1 MRKLLVLLH
10 RWAGL
15 FMAVFLAVAGLTGSV
30 IAWEHELDRWLNP
43 GFHRAVPSDAPLLSA
58 TEVARRVE
66 AAHPHW
72 QVSFLPLAA
81 PPGQTLVMMVE
92 PRTDPATG
100 KPYTLGFDQ
109 IAVHPATAQ
118 VQGRRTW
125 GEASLARENIVP
137 FLYKLHHTL
146 FLPRAWGVDWA
157 VWFLGAVAMLWTVDC
172 FIALWL
178 SFPRLSAWRK
188 SLRFR
193 WARGGQAINFDLHRS
208 GGVWT
213 WALML
218 VLAVSSVAMN
228 LHDEVMEPL
237 VNLVSRTSPS
247 PFDDRVPRGPARRA
261 VPPAVD
267 RAEIVERARAEGLRR
282 GWPDP
287 PGFLTY
293 RPAFG
298 LYGVDFYVPGV
309 SRAGLGPPRLY
320 FDGDTGAL
328 AGQRVPGEGSA
339 GDLFMR
345 LQFPLHSGRIAGLPG
360 RILVTVLGVAVAVLC
375 VTGVVLWLARRSAR
389 RAGRTGRM

>member
-1 MRKLLVLLH
+1 
-10 RWAGL
+10 
-15 FMAVFLAVAGLTGSV
+15 
-30 IAWEHELDRWLNP
+30 
-43 GFHRAVPSDAPLLSA
+43 
-58 TEVARRVE
+58 
-66 AAHPHW
+66 
-72 QVSFLPLAA
+72 
-81 PPGQTLVMMVE
+81 
-92 PRTDPATG
+92 
-100 KPYTLGFDQ
+100 
-109 IAVHPATAQ
+109 
-118 VQGRRTW
+118 
-125 GEASLARENIVP
+125 
-137 FLYKLHHTL
+137 
-146 FLPRAWGVDWA
+146 
-157 VWFLGAVAMLWTVDC
+157 
-172 FIALWL
+172 
-178 SFPRLSAWRK
+178 
-188 SLRFR
+188 
-193 WARGGQAINFDLHRS
+193 DLHRS

-237 VNLVSRTSPS
+237 VHLVSRTSPS
-247 PFDDRVPRGPARRA
+247 PFDDRIPRGPAQRA

-298 LYGVDFYVPGV
+298 LYGVDFYVPGI

-320 FDGDTGAL
+320 FDADTGAL